1 MTKILLV
8 EDNEWNR
15 DMLARRLARCGFEVV
30 IATDGQQGVEEA
42 LRQPVDLVLMDLS
55 LPVMD
60 GWDALKQLKADPQ
73 TQPIPV
79 IALTAHALM
88 SDRERALQAGFDD
101 YDSKPVEFSRLIGKI
116 NCLLNLEVGNVQ
128 R

>member
-1 MTKILLV
+1 VPKILLV

-116 NCLLNLEVGNVQ
+116 NNLLNLEVGNVQ

>member
-1 MTKILLV
+1 MPKILLV

-15 DMLARRLARCGFEVV
+15 DMLSRRLARCGFGVV
-30 IATDGQQGVEEA
+30 SAADGRQGVDAA
-42 LRQPVDLVLMDLS
+42 LREPVDLILMDLS

-60 GWDALKQLKADPQ
+60 GWDALKLLKSDPQ

-101 YDSKPVEFSRLIGKI
+101 YDCKPVEFSRLLDKI
-116 NCLLNLEVGNVQ
+116 SSLLNLEARNV
-128 R
+128 RR

>member
-1 MTKILLV
+1 MPKILLV

-15 DMLARRLARCGFEVV
+15 DMLSRRLARCGFAVV
-30 IATDGQQGVEEA
+30 SAADGRQGVETARLE
-42 LRQPVDLVLMDLS
+42 PVDLILMDLS

-60 GWDALKQLKADPQ
+60 GWDALKQLKSDPQ

-88 SDRERALQAGFDD
+88 SDRDRALQAGFDD
-101 YDSKPVEFSRLIGKI
+101 YDCKPVEFSRLLDKI
-116 NCLLNLEVGNVQ
+116 SNLLNLEVKNVQ

>member
-15 DMLARRLARCGFEVV
+15 DMLARRLARCGFEVL
-30 IATDGQQGVEEA
+30 IATDGQQGVEQA

-60 GWDALKQLKADPQ
+60 GWDALKQLRADPQ
-73 TQPIPV
+73 TRSIPV
-79 IALTAHALM
+79 IALTAHALI

-116 NCLLNLEVGNVQ
+116 NGLLNLEIGNVQ